1 MNKDLDTM
9 VLRLITY
16 GLYVVSSKL
25 GEKVNGQIVNTV
37 FQVTSE
43 PPCIAVCINKQNLTH
58 EYISK
63 SRVFSVS
70 ILDEE
75 TPMTFIGLFGFKS
88 GRDVDKLCD
97 VAYQKGIDNCP
108 IVTEHSLGILEV
120 RVLNQLDVGT
130 HTLFVGK
137 IERGRIL
144 REGTPL
150 TYAHYHQVK
159 GGKAPK
165 TAPTYIASTPK
176 TAPTYIPPS
185 D

>member
-1 MNKDLDTM
+1 MSKELDPM

-16 GLYVVSSKL
+16 GLYVVSSRL
-25 GEKVNGQIVNTV
+25 GDKMNGQIVNTV

-43 PPCIAVCINKQNLTH
+43 PPCIGVSINKQNLTH

-63 SRVFSVS
+63 SGIFSVS
-70 ILDEE
+70 ILDES

-97 VAYQKGIDNCP
+97 VTYQKGIDDCP
-108 IVTEHSLGILEV
+108 IVTEHALGILEV
-120 RVLNQLDVGT
+120 KVINKLDVGT
-130 HTLFVGK
+130 HTLFIGK
-137 IERGRIL
+137 VINGKVL
-144 REGTPL
+144 REGVPM
-150 TYAHYHQVK
+150 TYAFYHQVK
-159 GGKAPK
+159 RGKAPK

-176 TAPTYIPPS
+176 TAPTYIPKS